1 MYGRDPG
8 RPRYIQGKQLEVGAL
23 QRHGTRKPHWVPFP
37 QSTRSRSTS
46 EVERPI
52 PVGTWDGR
60 FRVPVKSV
68 PDWIVVCA
76 SEASHL
82 PGGEDRP
89 HVEHL
94 LAGFDDLLGEH
105 VAHSSRFRVLRAA
118 HAPSL
123 TEHLLSRRLA
133 ASVRSTPPF
142 GGYGRL
148 VRPGGGPAS
157 RPPKREARLE
167 PLRPRTP

>member
-1 MYGRDPG
+1 M
-8 RPRYIQGKQLEVGAL
+8 
-23 QRHGTRKPHWVPFP
+23 PHWVPFP

-52 PVGTWDGR
+52 PVSSWDGR

-68 PDWIVVCA
+68 PDWIGVCA
-76 SEASHL
+76 SEALHL
-82 PGGEDRP
+82 PGDEDRLD
-89 HVEHL
+89 VEHL
-94 LAGFDDLLGEH
+94 LACLDELLGGQ
-105 VAHSSRFRVLRAA
+105 VAKGPRFRVMRAV
-118 HAPSL
+118 HAASL
-123 TEHLLSRRLA
+123 TSHLLSLRPA

-142 GGYGRL
+142 GGYGRS

-157 RPPKREARLE
+157 PPPKRGALLE